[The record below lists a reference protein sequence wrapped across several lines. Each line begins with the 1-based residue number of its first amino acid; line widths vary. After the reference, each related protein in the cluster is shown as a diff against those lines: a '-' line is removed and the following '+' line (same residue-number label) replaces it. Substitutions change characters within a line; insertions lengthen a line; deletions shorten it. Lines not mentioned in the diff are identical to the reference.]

1 MVHVTGFVIGKH
13 LSQYPIEFDSIQE
26 EVGLRV
32 LLLSTEELQN
42 CSWIEGARMGCLGR
56 SRGLK
61 FHISIHIPGE
71 KMTTGVRTG

>member
-32 LLLSTEELQN
+32 LLFSTEELQN
-42 CSWIEGARMGCLGR
+42 CGWIEGARMGR
-56 SRGLK
+56 S
-61 FHISIHIPGE
+61 
-71 KMTTGVRTG
+71 